1 MPGLSESGVGQDPV
15 SLLDVSVQDGVLMSI
30 RRSDLENYL
39 RTPSRYALGERKVVI
54 HTPRVGQRSYGTEK
68 R

>member
-1 MPGLSESGVGQDPV
+1 MPELCESRIWKDPV
-15 SLLDVSVQDGVLMSI
+15 SLLNVGVQGGVLMSI
-30 RRSDLENYL
+30 RRSDLEKYL